1 MPWLHIS
8 PVTDIRNYDNTDKF
22 QVQDETEEEGTKE
35 GEVED
40 KTEEAEEEEPELT
53 PEDKLVIV
61 IQ

>member
-1 MPWLHIS
+1 MPWLHIL
-8 PVTDIRNYDNTDKF
+8 PVPDIRNYDNTDKL
-22 QVQDETEEEGTKE
+22 QVQDETEEEAQE

-53 PEDKLVIV
+53 PEDKLVEV